1 MAVGS
6 IVDYLRSV
14 GKDSSY
20 SSRQNMA
27 KQYGINDYSGSAKQ
41 NTQLLN
47 ILREGRNGSASQ
59 NQAQTGANAA
69 ASGNS
74 AGNGT
79 QSQYMSGYN
88 YQKYSPSANV
98 QQYQNKLTR
107 LENNKPDEFSSN
119 YSGQVDDILD
129 TIMNRP
135 SFNENSVYKSDLYKN
150 YRENYVQQGQKAMRD
165 ATGNAASLTGG
176 YGSTYS
182 AAVGQQAYDNY
193 LSQLNDR
200 SLDIRDRLYSKYR
213 DEGQDLYNQLNAVNN
228 QDNIDYS
235 RYRDTVGDYQWDLG
249 YYDNRYNQEYGNDFG
264 AYQSDLAAQQWAEQY
279 AYQKSQ
285 DALAQQNWQ
294 TQFDYKKQ
302 QDAISNS
309 LAKQKLAASSASTQS
324 KQKVSRLTDGE
335 AQNYLYNVYKDTKN
349 LTTAAKE
356 VQTLLKEGYID
367 ESQMNAMKYA
377 LSMMG
382 RK

>member
-6 IVDYLRSV
+6 IVDYLKSV

-27 KQYGINDYSGSAKQ
+27 KQYGIDNYSGSAKQ

-47 ILREGRNGSASQ
+47 ILREGKNGASAP
-59 NQAQTGANAA
+59 AATQTGANTSTP
-69 ASGNS
+69 ASG
-74 AGNGT
+74 
-79 QSQYMSGYN
+79 YMSGYN
-88 YQKYSPSANV
+88 YQKYTPSENV
-98 QQYQNKLTR
+98 QQYKNKLTG
-107 LENNKPDEFSSN
+107 LENNKPDNFYSN

-129 TIMNRP
+129 TILNRP

-165 ATGNAASLTGG
+165 ATGNAAALTGG
-176 YGSTYS
+176 YGSTYA
-182 AAVGQQAYDNY
+182 AAVGQQAYDSY

-200 SLDIRDRLYSKYR
+200 GLDIRDRLYSKYR

-235 RYRDTVGDYQWDLG
+235 RYRDKIGDYQWDLG
-249 YYDNRYNQEYGNDFG
+249 YYGNRYNQEYGNDFG

-294 TQFDYKKQ
+294 TQFNYKKQ
-302 QDAISNS
+302 QDAISNT
-309 LAKQKLAASSASTQS
+309 LAKQKLASKTDNTLS
-324 KQKVSRLTDGE
+324 KQKVTKLTDGE
-335 AQNYLYNVYKDTKN
+335 AQNYLYNVYKDTKS
-349 LTTAAKE
+349 LPTASKE

-367 ESQMNAMKYA
+367 QSQVNAMKYA

>member
-6 IVDYLRSV
+6 IVDYLKNV
-14 GKDSSY
+14 KKDSSY

-27 KQYGINDYSGSAKQ
+27 KQYGIDNYTGSAKQ

-47 ILREGRNGSASQ
+47 ILREGKNGSSSPV
-59 NQAQTGANAA
+59 QAGGNVG

-88 YQKYSPSANV
+88 YQKYSPSENV
-98 QQYQNKLTR
+98 QQYKNKLTG
-107 LENNKPDEFSSN
+107 LENNRPDEFSSN

-129 TIMNRP
+129 TIMNRS

-165 ATGNAASLTGG
+165 ATGNAAALTGG

-182 AAVGQQAYDNY
+182 AAVGQQAYDSY

-200 SLDIRDRLYSKYR
+200 SLDIRDRLYGKYQ
-213 DEGQDLYNQLNAVNN
+213 DEGKELYNQLNAVNN

-264 AYQSDLAAQQWAEQY
+264 SYQSDLAAQQWAEQY
-279 AYQKSQ
+279 AYQRGQ

-294 TQFDYKKQ
+294 TEFSYKKQ

-309 LAKQKLAASSASTQS
+309 LAKQKLSSKTDNALS
-324 KQKVSRLTDGE
+324 KQKVAKLTDGE
-335 AQNYLYNVYKDTKN
+335 AQNYLYNVFKDTKS
-349 LTTAAKE
+349 LPTASKE

-367 ESQMNAMKYA
+367 ESQINAMKYA

>member
-6 IVDYLRSV
+6 IVDYLKSV

-27 KQYGINDYSGSAKQ
+27 KQYGIDNYSGSAKQ

-47 ILREGRNGSASQ
+47 ILRDGRNGSSAQAATQ
-59 NQAQTGANAA
+59 NGANTSTP
-69 ASGNS
+69 ASG
-74 AGNGT
+74 
-79 QSQYMSGYN
+79 YMSGYN
-88 YQKYSPSANV
+88 YQKYTPSENV
-98 QQYQNKLTR
+98 QQYKNKLTG
-107 LENNKPDEFSSN
+107 LENNKPDKFYSN

-129 TIMNRP
+129 TILNRP

-165 ATGNAASLTGG
+165 ATGNAAALTGG
-176 YGSTYS
+176 YGSTYA
-182 AAVGQQAYDNY
+182 AAVGQQAYDSY

-200 SLDIRDRLYSKYR
+200 GLDIRDRLYSKYQ

-249 YYDNRYNQEYGNDFG
+249 YYNNRYNQEYGNDFG

-285 DALAQQNWQ
+285 DALSQQNWQ
-294 TQFDYKKQ
+294 TEFNYKKQ
-302 QDAISNS
+302 QDAISNA
-309 LAKQKLAASSASTQS
+309 LAKQKLTSKTDNTLG
-324 KQKVSRLTDGE
+324 KQKVTKLTDGE
-335 AQNYLYNVYKDTKN
+335 AQNYLYNVYKDTKS
-349 LTTAAKE
+349 LPAASKE

-367 ESQMNAMKYA
+367 QSQVNAMKYA